1 MEHGY
6 LKLKPGATG
15 ESSYLKDIDWEHTRA
30 YTFGLAGVYIN
41 QRGREAQ
48 GIVAAGAEATALKR
62 ELAAKLSG
70 LRDEERDRVAIRT
83 AWPSESLYT
92 GPYLDAAPDLII
104 GFADGYRASW
114 DAAVG
119 KVTGAVFSDNLK
131 AWSGDHCIDPHL
143 VSA

>member
-1 MEHGY
+1 
-6 LKLKPGATG
+6 
-15 ESSYLKDIDWEHTRA
+15 
-30 YTFGLAGVYIN
+30 VYIN
-41 QRGREAQ
+41 EQGREAQ
-48 GIVAAGAEATALKR
+48 GIVRPGAEASALKR

-70 LRDEERDRVAIRT
+70 LRDEARDRVAIRQ

-119 KVTGAVFSDNLK
+119 KVTGAVFTDNLK
-131 AWSGDHCIDPHL
+131 A
-143 VSA
+143 